1 MKFTVRTPRPRNP
14 LVAAA
19 RIRKAGSHA
28 ISNKSRRL
36 ASRHALRQELA
47 TAALHSPP

>member
-1 MKFTVRTPRPRNP
+1 MKFTVHIPRPRNP

-19 RIRKAGSHA
+19 RSRKAGSHA
-28 ISNKSRRL
+28 TTTKAHRQASRR
-36 ASRHALRQELA
+36 ALRDELA